1 MPPSLD
7 RVDRAHA
14 ASCVRRDDQT
24 NQLQDRYVVG
34 DSEVVGFVVVVVVVV
49 TVGAPESVG
58 VTVLVTVTVTVIVV

>member
-34 DSEVVGFVVVVVVVV
+34 EATVVFV
-49 TVGAPESVG
+49 
-58 VTVLVTVTVTVIVV
+58 VLVTVTLTVVVTVDFTGVGDSSIVVTE

>member
-49 TVGAPESVG
+49 AVGPSETVGSTGMVF
-58 VTVLVTVTVTVIVV
+58 VTVTVIVV